1 MTRALPTIVLT
12 AGLGT
17 RLDPITRV
25 VAKAAVPMAGKTLI
39 ERVLE
44 WLNGQ
49 GIHDVVLNLHHR
61 PETITAIVGDGGSLG
76 LRVRYSWE
84 PVLLGSGGGPRLAL
98 TLWPELTGPC
108 LVVNGD
114 TLTDL
119 ALAPLLEAHRASRA
133 RATLAVIRNPRPD
146 HYNGI
151 RATANRTV
159 TEFVAKGHTDPTWH
173 FVGVQVVEP
182 DVFDRVPLG
191 QPAETV
197 SGLYR
202 DLVSESPGSVMIWP
216 VDAPFLDVGT
226 PADYLAAVLGLAG
239 ADVVIEGTAAVD
251 PSATLHRCVVW
262 GGARVGAGARLTDCV
277 VMSGADVPAGT
288 TATGEVISTQR
299 VAT

>member
-1 MTRALPTIVLT
+1 MILPVSLPTIVLT

-25 VAKAAVPMAGKTLI
+25 VAKAAVPMAGKTLV
-39 ERVLE
+39 ERALE
-44 WLNGQ
+44 WLKGQ
-49 GIHDVVLNLHHR
+49 GIDDVVLNLHHR
-61 PETITAIVGDGGSLG
+61 PETITAIVGDGVDLG

-84 PVLLGSGGGPRLAL
+84 PVLLGSAGGPRQALAL
-98 TLWPELTGPC
+98 WPALTGSC
-108 LVVNGD
+108 LIVNGD

-119 ALAPLLEAHRASRA
+119 ALAPLVDDHRASGA

-151 RATANRTV
+151 RTNADRVV

-173 FVGVQVVEP
+173 FVGVQVVEA
-182 DVFDRVPLG
+182 DVFDRLPIG
-191 QPAETV
+191 KPAETV

-202 DLVSESPGSVMIWP
+202 DMVRESPGSVRIWP

-226 PADYLAAVLGLAG
+226 AADYLAAVLSLAG
-239 ADVVIEGTAAVD
+239 ADVVIEGGAVVD

-262 GGARVGAGARLTDCV
+262 TGATIGARARLSECIV
-277 VMSGADVPAGT
+277 LSGAQVPAGT
-288 TATGEVISTQR
+288 TATDKVFGI
-299 VAT
+299 